1 MRVQMKTIGLLGGM
15 SYESTTIYYQSINE
29 HVQKKLGG
37 AHSAK
42 IMLYSYDYD
51 ILKDTLEKEDYD
63 MLSSQL
69 IEKAK
74 VLEQAGVDA
83 IAMCANTVHIV
94 SDQVQEAIK
103 VPLIH
108 IADATM
114 REAKKKGLKRLLLL
128 GTNYTMESRLYHDVS
143 RTYGI
148 DILTPEKGDRDH
160 IHHIIYNEL
169 IKGQF
174 LKESKSSI
182 LSIMDKHQTIDGVI
196 LGCTELPLLIKSKDI
211 NVELLNTLDIHV
223 QSIVDFILS

>member
-1 MRVQMKTIGLLGGM
+1 MKTIGLLGGM
-15 SYESTTIYYQSINE
+15 SFESTTIYYQSINE
-29 HVQKKLGG
+29 RVQKALGG

-51 ILKDTLEKEDYD
+51 ILKDALEKGDDD

-74 VLEQAGVDA
+74 LLEQAGADA

-114 REAKKKGLKRLLLL
+114 QEAKKKGLKHLLLL

-148 DILTPEKGDRDH
+148 EILTPQKEDRDR

-169 IKGQF
+169 IRGQF
-174 LKESKSSI
+174 LKESKSTI
-182 LSIMDKHQTIDGVI
+182 LSIIDKHQTIDGVI
-196 LGCTELPLLIKSKDI
+196 LGCTELPLLIKPEDVK
-211 NVELLNTLDIHV
+211 VGLMNTLEIHV
-223 QSIVDFILS
+223 QSIINFILS